1 MRAMYLLLLM
11 ATWSMSACSQTSNNA
26 TDTDIKVG
34 GSCEGCE
41 AIFECPVPFTELNS
55 TDTLPGFE
63 SGPKLVVRGRIYK
76 SDGKTPADNVV
87 LYVYHTDQ
95 KGVYP
100 TTGTEKGWARRHGYI
115 RGWIRTDKSG
125 DYTIYTTLPASYPNS
140 SNPKHIHPTIKEP
153 GKTAYWIDEF
163 VFADDPLLPET
174 EKNRSRPVGGSG
186 LLHTT
191 MKDGVLYAERNIIL
205 GKNVQGYK

>member
-1 MRAMYLLLLM
+1 M
-11 ATWSMSACSQTSNNA
+11 
-26 TDTDIKVG
+26 
-34 GSCEGCE
+34 
-41 AIFECPVPFTELNS
+41 TELNS